1 MNSLFLS
8 RPYLSRADGF
18 LTLDARCGR
27 RGGSEFGLLAIGAMM
42 LMVAAI
48 GVAGISAF
56 VV

>member
-48 GVAGISAF
+48 GAAGISAF